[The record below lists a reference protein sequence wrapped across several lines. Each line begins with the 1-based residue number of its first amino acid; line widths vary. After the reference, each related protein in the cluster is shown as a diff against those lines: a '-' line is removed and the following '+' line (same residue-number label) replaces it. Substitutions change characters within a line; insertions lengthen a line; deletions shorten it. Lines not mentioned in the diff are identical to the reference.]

1 MFVALTAVP
10 VAAKSLL
17 IGRFK
22 AQSIPIWSFAY
33 FRFWAVK
40 TLMRTSPVAAFI
52 GTPLYNA
59 YLRLMGARIGQ
70 NVILRCQFAPVCTDL
85 VTIGDN
91 TIVRNETSLLGY
103 RAQSNFIHMGP
114 VTIGS
119 NAFVGEGSVL
129 DIDTAMGNNT
139 QLGHASSLQSG
150 QRVPDGKRYHGSPAV
165 ETSSDYCPIE
175 GKNGTALRGVI
186 YVWLILATLLLIAVP
201 AVMILIYYVWDLYC
215 PSTLTSLYCPAISS
229 MSTPLLLALS
239 AAFFFGAV
247 GLGLAAV
254 YVIPRLCMMAL
265 RPGVTYPNF
274 GFHYL
279 LQSII
284 RGVSNS
290 GFFGSLFGDSSFIVT
305 YMRYVGWNLNTV
317 YQTGSNMGTDQK
329 HDNPLLCNIGSRHDG
344 FGRAEDDQHADVG
357 DVVPACR
364 VEDRREQLSGQ
375 RHLLP
380 AEWSHRNQHPVR
392 HQDHGPDRRPGARE
406 RRAARLAGLRD
417 SAHGR
422 PRSRH
427 ERVVRR
433 ADASRPAAPEELVQF
448 RHGLDLP
455 RQPVGG
461 SVCRVRARASRIRE
475 LRSFR
480 HLRVLRSQR
489 GAHRRN
495 MAFFIVLEGAILGF
509 KRLKPQLA
517 SIYDP
522 YFWWHERYWKLNAF
536 PILAMFAGTPF
547 RGMLLRAMGMKVGA
561 KLFDWSIGIPER
573 SLTEVGDYA
582 NLNEGCVLQAH
593 SLEEGVFKSDYIR
606 LGNRCSLG
614 PGALIHYGVSTG
626 DDVVLDADSFL
637 MKGEILDSHTGWC
650 GNPAKL
656 ARRHVAR
663 AEVCVQ
669 HVADATVRDEF
680 VPQTAAESIGAGR
693 QRNERQGQAQEG
705 DRRQLGS
712 GGRA

>member
-1 MFVALTAVP
+1 
-10 VAAKSLL
+10 
-17 IGRFK
+17 
-22 AQSIPIWSFAY
+22 
-33 FRFWAVK
+33 
-40 TLMRTSPVAAFI
+40 
-52 GTPLYNA
+52 
-59 YLRLMGARIGQ
+59 
-70 NVILRCQFAPVCTDL
+70 
-85 VTIGDN
+85 
-91 TIVRNETSLLGY
+91 
-103 RAQSNFIHMGP
+103 
-114 VTIGS
+114 
-119 NAFVGEGSVL
+119 
-129 DIDTAMGNNT
+129 
-139 QLGHASSLQSG
+139 
-150 QRVPDGKRYHGSPAV
+150 
-165 ETSSDYCPIE
+165 
-175 GKNGTALRGVI
+175 
-186 YVWLILATLLLIAVP
+186 
-201 AVMILIYYVWDLYC
+201 
-215 PSTLTSLYCPAISS
+215 
-229 MSTPLLLALS
+229 
-239 AAFFFGAV
+239 
-247 GLGLAAV
+247 
-254 YVIPRLCMMAL
+254 MMAL

-329 HDNPLLCNIGSRHDG
+329 HDNPFLSNIGSGTMISDGLKMINMHDVATS
-344 FGRAEDDQHADVG
+344 FGLTS
-357 DVVPACR
+357 
-364 VEDRREQLSGQ
+364 RRSATTTFWAT
-375 RHLLP
+375 HLLP
-380 AEWSHRNQHPVR
+380 AEWSHRNQRPVR

-417 SAHGR
+417 SAQSR

-461 SVCRVRARASRIRE
+461 SVCRVRARGKPAFASYDRFGIFAFFAASVA
-475 LRSFR
+475 LT
-480 HLRVLRSQR
+480 
-489 GAHRRN
+489 AAN
-495 MAFFIVLEGAILGF
+495 MAFFIVLERASLGF
-509 KRLKPQLA
+509 KRLKPHLA

-522 YFWWHERYWKLNAF
+522 YFWWHERYWKSNGF
-536 PILAMFAGTPF
+536 PDLDHVRRHPV

-561 KLFDWSIGIPER
+561 KLFDCSLGIPER

-614 PGALIHYGVSTG
+614 PGALVHYGVSTG

-656 ARRHVAR
+656 VRRHVAR

-669 HVADATVRDEF
+669 DAADATVRNEF
-680 VPQTAAESIGAGR
+680 AGPQICGEGL
-693 QRNERQGQAQEG
+693 QRNRVKLKKVTADNWEAVVELESVPARKSWWRATSIRLP
-705 DRRQLGS
+705 RRSSIPTRARSPSMPGS
-712 GGRA
+712 ASSAS